1 MVIATDFFTEIVS
14 TLKDRSLRNRH
25 NDRSWPRDF
34 VPFYLYG
41 TANSLNLDHILV
53 RCPNIQLSAENVQLS
68 ISQRG
73 SDSVRGKDDSHLGT
87 GWALAEKAG
96 VFGKSSGHHSHHDQK
111 GHESKAATSDH
122 GSIPAET
129 LAKGA
134 ILVFEGIREAAMQPF
149 QSTKG
154 PLGETLGSDSNFFFR
169 PGQEFDVTV
178 YEDGNAP
185 DAPGP
190 GLADVSASKELGK
203 GRLKLGQAL
212 YVDSVE
218 INKDPFEQIDGV
230 ERYKAWKAKLDSIG
244 KELE

>member
-1 MVIATDFFTEIVS
+1 MIATDFFTEIIS

-25 NDRSWPRDF
+25 SDHVWSGDF

-53 RCPNIQLSAENVQLS
+53 RSLNIQLSAENVQLS
-68 ISQRG
+68 ISQGG
-73 SDSVRGKDDSHLGT
+73 SDSVTGEDDSL
-87 GWALAEKAG
+87 
-96 VFGKSSGHHSHHDQK
+96 
-111 GHESKAATSDH
+111 H

-134 ILVFEGIREAAMQPF
+134 ILVFEGISEAAMQPF
-149 QSTKG
+149 QPTKG

-178 YEDGNAP
+178 YEDGKAP

-190 GLADVSASKELGK
+190 GLADVSASKKLGK
-203 GRLKLGQAL
+203 GRLKLGPAL
-212 YVDSVE
+212 FVDSVE

-230 ERYKAWKAKLDSIG
+230 ERYKAWKAKLDLIG
-244 KELE
+244 KELD